1 MKRDDWMLLSL
12 TFLTGLAIGMYVYIM
27 FFKPTY
33 VPENLNDSEA
43 TASEWSLVGKRYSDS
58 PDRAVE
64 PSFRLLGDRSY
75 VYLPGGESTDAL
87 TPREGKISSGL
98 MRELRQYD
106 DELYG
111 YSAAPLQPDCP
122 SARGGYDFEYRF
134 IVDNTSYPLDTC
146 DTALGHDTALA
157 LTLEAVWAEVEGRG
171 GSSFRQY
178 GSFSEWAENWIR
190 QNIGVE

>member
-33 VPENLNDSEA
+33 APENLSGEEA
-43 TASEWSLVGKRYSDS
+43 TASEWSLVARRYSDQS
-58 PDRAVE
+58 DRGVE

-75 VYLPGGESTDAL
+75 VYLPGGQSDEAL
-87 TPREGKISSGL
+87 TPREGKISARL

-111 YSAAPLQPDCP
+111 YSAPPLRPDCP
-122 SARGGYDFEYRF
+122 SVRGGYDFEYRF
-134 IVDNTSYPLDTC
+134 VVDNTSYLLDTC
-146 DTALGHDTALA
+146 STALGHDTGLALA
-157 LTLEAVWAEVEGRG
+157 LEAVWAEVEGTSA
-171 GSSFRQY
+171 SSFRQY
-178 GSFSEWAENWIR
+178 DSFSDWAEDWIR
-190 QNIGVE
+190 RNLGTD